1 MRMILFGPPGAGKGT
16 QAKRLQTAYDV
27 PHLSTGDMLRA
38 AKQAGSDLGKQ
49 AAKFMDNGQLVPDE
63 LVVGLIAER
72 LEKDDCKAGFL
83 LDGFPR
89 TIPQADAL
97 DRMLKDRD
105 MGVEHVVSIEV
116 PDDNIV
122 NRLGARRSCSECGA
136 VYHLQHVPPKVE
148 DTCDTCGHK
157 GLTLRPDDTEN
168 TVRSRLDAF
177 HAQTSPLKDYYGE
190 QDLLRSVDGTVSPED
205 VFSSVKKAVE
215 GAAAA

>member
-1 MRMILFGPPGAGKGT
+1 MRIVLLGAPGSGKGT
-16 QAKRLQTAYDV
+16 QAQKLMADRQI
-27 PHLSTGDMLRA
+27 PQISTGDMLRA
-38 AKQAGSDLGKQ
+38 AKKAGSELGKR
-49 AAKFMDNGQLVPDE
+49 AAKFMDDGQLVPDE

-72 LEKDDCKAGFL
+72 LECDDCKAGFL

-97 DRMLKDRD
+97 DRMLRDRG

-122 NRLGARRSCSECGA
+122 NRLGARRSCPECGA
-136 VYHLQHVPPKVE
+136 VYHLQHVPPKE
-148 DTCDTCGHK
+148 ENTCDSCGHS
-157 GLTLRPDDTEN
+157 GLSLRPDDTET

-190 QDLLRSVDGTVSPED
+190 QALLRSVDGTVSPDD
-205 VFSSVKKAVE
+205 VFALVQKAVE